1 MTETAARAPTVPG
14 PVGADPIAGGPEGPP
29 SPEPATAP
37 GIPDQLDLQ
46 VPKGARTVLVSDLH
60 IPCEATET
68 SKGLTADL
76 CRLLDQWVGPGVF
89 VIAGDGFEMLAGPPD
104 VGLIL
109 DAHPRLVQSLEA
121 FTATPGRT
129 VVILPGNHDGRLAW
143 DADARAVLR
152 ERLGPYTMALGVDL
166 LITTGQGLQ
175 RVHVVHGNQ
184 LDPYNT
190 FEDPRSPVDTPFGHH
205 VVQLLLPRLQERQTP
220 GSLLDGIQ
228 WLDGDPADFLGSRL
242 LYRKVVGKLWVF
254 AIPFVAALVLRFLA
268 FLPGL
273 GRVLHHHVERWMIGA
288 GTLII
293 LIVVVAVLAALVTL
307 LRVNRALRKSAL
319 SDRSDPHTHNSAAR
333 ADASRLVTEGYADM
347 VSGHTHEPEL
357 AIVGNGFYANT
368 GSGTESVV
376 PRRSRL
382 RLPRPFVAVRRA
394 CYVEIHGEA
403 VLEVRLYL
411 AERESRRPALLERL
425 AQARSRAGTS
435 EVACVAS
442 LPEGPTWPLD
452 NDVLIGALRR
462 RRVRRLAAALL
473 LLVGLCNAVVA
484 LVWSVPESLER
495 WLLIG
500 IHPLSGA
507 AAVVGG
513 LALVGL
519 SRGVR
524 YGLRGTWLAAVVVLL
539 AFTVN
544 RLLQGHGLEGAAI
557 DFLLAL
563 WLLAEHR
570 HFSVTLSGVSRI
582 VSWLLAVGLAA
593 AVAVAFLDASFVTTH
608 NETLDVVLFGVFGV
622 LLIGTLVA
630 LPGRDTSLTGKARR
644 AAFDRTKAI
653 IDDHGGGT
661 FDYFA
666 LRDDKSWFFTGNTVV
681 AYSVIEGVM
690 LVAPDP
696 IGPID
701 ERATAWADTM
711 DFCQSRGWDLSVVAA
726 SVAWLPIYRAAG
738 MVDHFVGNEA
748 VLDCLPFSLE
758 GKSMK
763 SLRESYERT
772 SSAGY
777 RVEVLDPLEASQ
789 ALQRAVFDLET
800 ETEDEEMEHGYWLT
814 LSRLFDPR
822 DAGLLLAVCFDP
834 DGQAVAFNQYVP
846 APLVEGYSLD
856 TTRQRS
862 QSATREGLADFV
874 LVETI
879 RWMAEHG
886 VRGLGLNFAI
896 ASEAVADEDRDGPW
910 VSMDQTALH
919 HFNDARQIESLRSFN
934 KRYDPEW
941 IPRYVITGSH
951 LRGARRSL
959 AIARAEA
966 MGALPV
972 IGRFLGAKGPER
984 SSTKV

>member
-1 MTETAARAPTVPG
+1 MTDTAASAPAVPAG
-14 PVGADPIAGGPEGPP
+14 LATDPASADTDGAG
-29 SPEPATAP
+29 SSSPATAP
-37 GIPDQLDLQ
+37 DIPDLLEIE

-60 IPCEATET
+60 IPTETTET
-68 SKGLTADL
+68 SKGLVTDL
-76 CRLLDQWVGPGVF
+76 CKVLDHWVGPGVF

-109 DAHPRLVQSLEA
+109 DAHPRLVQSLAEFA
-121 FTATPGRT
+121 ATPGRT
-129 VVILPGNHDGRLAW
+129 LVILPGNHDGRLAW
-143 DADARAVLR
+143 DADARAALADRV
-152 ERLGPYTMALGVDL
+152 GQYTMAFAIDL
-166 LITTGQGLQ
+166 MIPTGHGTQ

-242 LYRKVVGKLWVF
+242 LYRKVVGKLWLL

-288 GTLII
+288 GTLIV
-293 LIVVVAVLAALVTL
+293 LIVVVAVVAALVTM
-307 LRVNRALRKSAL
+307 LRVNRALRTSAL

-333 ADASRLVTEGYADM
+333 ADASRLVTEGYAGM

-357 AIVGNGFYANT
+357 SVVGNGFYANT

-376 PRRSRL
+376 PRPSRL

-394 CYVEIHGEA
+394 SYVEIHGA
-403 VLEVRLYL
+403 GVLEVGLYL
-411 AERESRRPALLERL
+411 AERESRRPSLLERL
-425 AQARSRAGTS
+425 AQNRSKAGTPGLS
-435 EVACVAS
+435 RVAS
-442 LPEGPTWPLD
+442 LPEGPTWPMD
-452 NDVLIGALRR
+452 NGVLIGAQRR
-462 RRVRRLAAALL
+462 RRVRRLAAAF
-473 LLVGLCNAVVA
+473 LLVLGLFTAVVA
-484 LVWSVPESLER
+484 LVWSVPASLER
-495 WLLIG
+495 WLPIG

-539 AFTVN
+539 ACTVN
-544 RLLQGHGLEGAAI
+544 RLVQGHGLEGAAL
-557 DFLLAL
+557 DFLVAL
-563 WLLAEHR
+563 WLLAEHK
-570 HFSVTLSGVSRI
+570 HFTVTLSGVSRY

-593 AVAVAFLDASFVTTH
+593 AVAVAFIEASFQNSH
-608 NETLDVVLFGVFGV
+608 NEALDVVLFLIFGA

-630 LPGRDTSLTGKARR
+630 LPGRESRLTGKARR

-653 IDDHGGGT
+653 IEKEGGRT

-696 IGPID
+696 IGPVD
-701 ERATAWADTM
+701 ERASAWADTM
-711 DFCQSRGWDLSVVAA
+711 DFSQSRGFELSVLAA
-726 SVAWLPIYRAAG
+726 SIAWLPIYRAAG
-738 MVDHFVGNEA
+738 MVDHFAGNEA
-748 VLDCLPFSLE
+748 VIDCLVFSL
-758 GKSMK
+758 GAKSMK
-763 SLRESYERT
+763 PLRESCDAV
-772 SSAGY
+772 SKAGY
-777 RVEVLDPLEASQ
+777 RVEVLDPLVAPPD
-789 ALQRAVFDLET
+789 LRRAVLDLLT
-800 ETEDEEMEHGYWLT
+800 ETEDEEMEHGYWMT
-814 LSRLFDPR
+814 LSRLFDSR
-822 DAGLLLAVCFDP
+822 DTGLLLAVCFDP
-834 DGQAVAFNQYVP
+834 GGQPVAFNQYVP

-856 TTRQRS
+856 TMRRKPEPD
-862 QSATREGLADFV
+862 APKGLADFV

-879 RWMAEHG
+879 RWMTEHG
-886 VRGLGLNFAI
+886 FRGLALNFAI

-910 VSMDQTALH
+910 VSMDRTVLH
-919 HFNDARQIESLRSFN
+919 HFNDARQIESLRRFN
-934 KRYDPEW
+934 KKYDPEW
-941 IPRYVITGSH
+941 IPRYVITGPH
-951 LRGARRSL
+951 FRAARRGL

-966 MGALPV
+966 IDQLPV
-972 IGRFLGAKGPER
+972 IGRLLRAPAR
-984 SSTKV
+984 SSGRG